1 MNNLTTYKAL
11 TKSFIKSIQMSKSTT
26 KRTRIVMR
34 VWVTLIMLFVL
45 VPVAIFATL
54 GTYAMTLNLKLLG
67 DAQDLLLVDLG
78 VAVMFHLVCLFT
90 LFFGFNVIFN
100 EFYFSSDIEFVKPWP
115 VRAWELV
122 ASKFTVSYFVD
133 NLMQIL
139 LVIAS
144 LIGFIGASFQNPI
157 ALSTFEKIIS
167 WLSIA
172 TSIFTLPIVPLCYC
186 GIISIVVMRFTRSI
200 KNKGTVQKLSGFV
213 VAALLIVFAILFRV
227 FSSKGGDAIAFFFTE
242 TGSPFA
248 EYMNKLF
255 PTVYFISRAIS
266 YGSIK
271 DLLIYAVVN
280 IAFVAVMLA
289 LSELWYFK
297 GFDNLSVNKKVRDAN
312 LSDMLAK
319 SVQEPV
325 WKAYLKKE
333 WRILVRTPAFFTN
346 SVIVNF
352 LWPAFV
358 FVILKFQ
365 TYEITITS
373 LKMYCINRPVNSG
386 FFFLT
391 GAIILSLVMAG
402 INSLASNS
410 ISREGKHF
418 QFLKYIPVSYDLQW
432 DVKVI
437 ISVVLTFA
445 GIWVYVLP
453 LAIIVGVK
461 FYYIILALM
470 LSFLSITFMSYFGV
484 YMDSIQPKLVWDDEL
499 SVLRE
504 NTNVAL
510 AMGVA
515 LGIALIF
522 GGIAYVFYAFFKIR
536 LVLLTAV
543 YFFVLGILNLLAI
556 KKSSKK
562 GKINIAMQEEM

>member
-1 MNNLTTYKAL
+1 MNSLTTYKAL
-11 TKSFIKSIQMSKSTT
+11 TKAFVKSIQMSKSRN
-26 KRTRIVMR
+26 KRTQVIMR
-34 VWVTLIMLFVL
+34 LWIFLIMFCVI

-54 GTYAMTLNLKLLG
+54 GTYAMTVNLKLLG
-67 DAQDLLLVDLG
+67 DAQGLELLDLG

-115 VRAWELV
+115 VKAWELV
-122 ASKFTVSYFVD
+122 AAKFTVSYVLD

-144 LIGFIGASFQNPI
+144 LVGFVAGCINNPI
-157 ALSTFEKIIS
+157 GLTTFEEIVS
-167 WLSIA
+167 WVSILVA
-172 TSIFTLPIVPLCYC
+172 ILTLPVVPLCYC
-186 GIISIVVMRFTRSI
+186 GIISIIVMRFSRAV
-200 KNKGTVQKLSGFV
+200 KNKGVVQKLSGFV
-213 VAALLIVFAILFRV
+213 VAALLVVFAVLFRV
-227 FSSKGGDAIAFFFTE
+227 FSSRGGDVISFFFTE

-248 EYMNKLF
+248 TYMGKLF
-255 PTVYFISRAIS
+255 PTVNVISKAIA
-266 YGSIK
+266 YGDILM
-271 DLLIYAVVN
+271 LLLYLVITV
-280 IAFVAVMLA
+280 AFVVVMLCLA
-289 LSELWYFK
+289 QAWYFK
-297 GFDNLSVNKKVRDAN
+297 GFDNLSVNKKVKEAN
-312 LSDMLAK
+312 LQDMLQK

-333 WRILVRTPAFFTN
+333 LRILNRTPAFFTN

-373 LKMYCINRPVNSG
+373 LRMYGINRPVHMG
-386 FFFLT
+386 FFFIS
-391 GAIILSLVMAG
+391 GMIVLSLVMTG

-432 DVKVI
+432 DIKVAV
-437 ISVVLTFA
+437 SVVLTFA
-445 GIWVYVLP
+445 GLWVYVLP
-453 LAIIVGVK
+453 LSIIVGVK
-461 FYYIILALM
+461 FYYILIALA

-504 NTNVAL
+504 NANVAL

-515 LGIALIF
+515 LGFALVF
-522 GGIAYVFYAFFKIR
+522 GGVAYIFYAYLKLR
-536 LVLLTAV
+536 LALLCSI
-543 YFFVLGILNLLAI
+543 FFVALGILNILAI
-556 KKSSKK
+556 RKSSKK